1 MSKRS
6 ILLTG
11 ASGQLGSTFCSS
23 FQNSKLQENYRLFPM
38 DSSAIDFLDENAI
51 LHALKSCMPS
61 VVVNCAAFTAVDAA
75 EEHHDRA
82 KKVNSDAVRVIA
94 RWAKVNMAKVIHIST
109 DFVFD
114 GAKKLPYLP
123 SDKPNPL
130 SVYGRTKLDG
140 EKYILELMP
149 DAGMIVRT
157 SWLYSEY
164 GTNFL
169 KSMLRLMSE
178 KDAIRVVG
186 DQYGCPTS
194 TRTLTNLLF
203 EIIGKDDISGVHHWN
218 DGGNISWYEFAAEI
232 QKQGLDIGLL
242 ERRIPIFP
250 IETSEYPAQASRPL
264 YSVLDCGLSN
274 TRYGLE
280 SGNWKKEL
288 SRVIDAIVNLKKG
301 VANG

>member
-1 MSKRS
+1 MRQRR

-11 ASGQLGSTFCSS
+11 ASGQLGSTFRSR
-23 FQNSKLQENYRLFPM
+23 FKNSILHENYKLIPM
-38 DSSAIDFLDENAI
+38 DSSAIDFLDKNAI
-51 LHALKSCMPS
+51 RYVLKSCMPTII
-61 VVVNCAAFTAVDAA
+61 VNCAAFTAVDAA
-75 EEHHDRA
+75 EEHHGRA
-82 KKVNSDAVRVIA
+82 KKVNGDAVRVLA
-94 RWAKVNMAKVIHIST
+94 KWAKANMAKVIHIST

-114 GAKKLPYLP
+114 GAKKFPYLP
-123 SDKPNPL
+123 FDEPNPL
-130 SVYGRTKLDG
+130 NVYGRTKLYG
-140 EKYILELMP
+140 EKYISELLP

-178 KDAIRVVG
+178 QDAIRVVG
-186 DQYGCPTS
+186 DQRGCPTS

-232 QKQGLDIGLL
+232 QKQGLDLGLL
-242 ERRIPIFP
+242 ERRIPISS
-250 IETSEYPAQASRPL
+250 IETSEYPTQATRPL
-264 YSVLDCGLSN
+264 YSVLDCELSK
-274 TRYGLE
+274 TRYGVK

-288 SRVIDAIVNLKKG
+288 SRVIVAIVNAKKG